1 MRISPILFLQHNET
15 EKGIDNIKFLHIF
28 CGILNSPFMK
38 NLLRISSFLK
48 PYSWQVI
55 TSLAM
60 LLTLTGL
67 NLLVPRII
75 QSVIDDGLVG
85 GETNNLI
92 RSALLLFAL
101 GLGSALLNLSHRY
114 ISEWIAVNVG
124 YDLRNRL
131 YDHIQYLPFSYHDHA
146 QSGQLISR
154 CIEDVRSIERF
165 AGSSIAELVRFAFLS
180 FGILFVMFSVNPTLA
195 IISLLPIIPL
205 ILMTSSFGTKI
216 GKLFFAVDSAVGEV
230 SNRLQE
236 NVTGVQ
242 VVRAFARENYET
254 MRFEKANKEVFTTWV
269 KVIDEWAK
277 IMPTTNWLTLISTM
291 LILWFGGQMVIDGTL
306 TIGAIVAFN
315 AYILMMAEPAQALT
329 GLVNAGGEAAAGAQR
344 VLEVLDV
351 APAIQSKA
359 GAIKLENLRGEIEFR
374 EVGLKYQNEKNASLD
389 GINLKVEPNRLVA
402 LIGPTG
408 SGKTSFVNLIPRFY
422 DVSEGMVLADGH
434 DIREIDLAALRNQ
447 IGIVLQTSLL
457 FSDSI
462 KNNIA
467 YGRPDSTMDEILAA
481 AKAAQA
487 HEFIEGFPN
496 GYETVVGERG
506 VTLSGGQ
513 RQRVAIARA
522 LLMNPR
528 ILILDDSLSSVD
540 TQTEKL
546 IQAALDKLMEGRTTF
561 VIAHRLSTVRRADM
575 IVVMDKGRIVQCGTH
590 DELLKEGGL
599 YKEIHDLQLIGQAK
613 FADEMESVEEI
624 VDGRREGETH
634 ENTLMQRKSDN

>member
-1 MRISPILFLQHNET
+1 
-15 EKGIDNIKFLHIF
+15 
-28 CGILNSPFMK
+28 MK
-38 NLLRISSFLK
+38 NLIRISIFLK
-48 PYSWQVI
+48 PYTWQV
-55 TSLAM
+55 TASLVL

-75 QSVIDDGLVG
+75 QSVVDIGLIAG
-85 GETNNLI
+85 QTASLI
-92 RSALLLFAL
+92 RSALILFAL
-101 GLGSALLNLSHRY
+101 GVGSAVLNLSNRY
-114 ISEWIAVNVG
+114 ISEWIAVSVG
-124 YDLRNRL
+124 YDLRNRM
-131 YDHIQYLPFSYHDHA
+131 YDHIQHLPFTYHDHV

-154 CIEDVRSIERF
+154 CIEDVRSIEKF
-165 AGSSIAELVRFAFLS
+165 AGSSIAELVRFVFLTL
-180 FGILFVMFSVNPTLA
+180 GILFVMFSINPVLA

-205 ILMTSSFGTKI
+205 IIMTSSFGTKI
-216 GKLFFAVDSAVGEV
+216 GALFFAVDSAIGDV

-242 VVRAFARENYET
+242 VVRAFARENYEIE
-254 MRFEKANKEVFTTWV
+254 RFDQANKKVFHTWV

-277 IMPTTNWLTLISTM
+277 IMPTTNWLTLLSTM
-291 LILWFGGQMVIDGTL
+291 LILWFGGQMVMAGTL
-306 TIGAIVAFN
+306 TIGTIVAFN
-315 AYILMMAEPAQALT
+315 AYILMLAEPAQALT

-351 APAIQSKA
+351 EPEIKSK
-359 GAIKLENLRGEIEFR
+359 ENAVVLQVLRGEVEFR
-374 EVGLKYQNEKNASLD
+374 DVGLKYQNEKTASLRA
-389 GINLKVEPNRLVA
+389 INLKVEPNRVIA

-408 SGKTSFVNLIPRFY
+408 SGKTSLVNLIPRFY
-422 DVSEGMVLADGH
+422 DVSEGALFVDGH
-434 DIREIDLAALRNQ
+434 DVREVDLISLRRQ

-462 KNNIA
+462 KNNVA
-467 YGRPDSTMDEILAA
+467 YGRPDATMDEVIAA
-481 AKAAQA
+481 AKAAQV
-487 HEFIEGFPN
+487 HEFIEGLPN

-546 IQAALDKLMEGRTTF
+546 IQAALDTLMEGRTTF

-575 IVVMDKGRIVQCGTH
+575 ILVMDKGQIVQRGTH
-590 DELLKEGGL
+590 AELLGEGGL
-599 YKEIHDLQLIGQAK
+599 YKEIHDLQLVGHAT
-613 FADEMESVEEI
+613 FSEEMEALEDVIAS
-624 VDGRREGETH
+624 RSNREGH
-634 ENTLMQRKSDN
+634 ENTLMQRKSNA

>member
-1 MRISPILFLQHNET
+1 
-15 EKGIDNIKFLHIF
+15 
-28 CGILNSPFMK
+28 MK
-38 NLLRISSFLK
+38 NLLRISIFLK
-48 PYSWQVI
+48 PYTGQVI
-55 TSLAM
+55 TTLVL

-85 GETNNLI
+85 GQTNNLI
-92 RSALLLFAL
+92 RSAFLLFAL
-101 GLGSALLNLSHRY
+101 GLGSAILNLFNRY
-114 ISEWIAVNVG
+114 LSAWIASSVG
-124 YDLRNRL
+124 YDLRNRM
-131 YDHIQYLPFSYHDHA
+131 YNHIQYLPFTYHDHT

-154 CIEDVRSIERF
+154 CIEDVRSIESF
-165 AGSSIAELVRFAFLS
+165 AGSSIAELVRFVFLS
-180 FGILFVMFSVNPTLA
+180 VGILAVMFSVNSTLA

-205 ILMTSSFGTKI
+205 IIMTSSFGTKI
-216 GKLFFAVDSAVGEV
+216 TALFFAVDNAIGDV

-242 VVRAFARENYET
+242 VVRAFARENYEID
-254 MRFEKANKEVFTTWV
+254 RFEQANKKVFRTWI

-277 IMPTTNWLTLISTM
+277 IMPTTNWLTLLSTM
-291 LILWFGGQMVIDGTL
+291 LILWFGGQMVMDGTM

-315 AYILMMAEPAQALT
+315 AYILMLAEPAQALT
-329 GLVNAGGEAAAGAQR
+329 GLVNAGGEASAGAQR
-344 VLEVLDV
+344 VFEVLDV
-351 APAIQSKA
+351 QPEIQSSA
-359 GAIKLENLRGEIEFR
+359 GAVELQSLRGEVEFR
-374 EVGLKYQNEKNASLD
+374 NVGLKYQKEKTVSLD
-389 GINLKVEPNRLVA
+389 GINLRVEPNRLIA

-408 SGKTSFVNLIPRFY
+408 SGKTSLVNLIPRFY
-422 DVSEGMVLADGH
+422 DVSEGVVFVDGH
-434 DIREIDLAALRNQ
+434 DVREVNLVSLRKQ

-462 KNNIA
+462 KANIA
-467 YGRPDSTMDEILAA
+467 YGRPDATMDEVITA

-487 HEFIEGFPN
+487 HEFIEGFPG

-546 IQAALDKLMEGRTTF
+546 IQAALDTLMEGRTTF

-575 IVVMDKGRIVQCGTH
+575 ILVMDKGCIVQRGTH
-590 DELLKEGGL
+590 DELLREGGL
-599 YKEIHDLQLIGQAK
+599 YKEIHDLQLVGHAT
-613 FADEMESVEEI
+613 FSEDMESILEAAPN
-624 VDGRREGETH
+624 REGYEDDI
-634 ENTLMQRKSDN
+634 EE

>member
-1 MRISPILFLQHNET
+1 
-15 EKGIDNIKFLHIF
+15 
-28 CGILNSPFMK
+28 MK
-38 NLLRISSFLK
+38 NLFRISSFLK
-48 PYSWQVI
+48 PYSGQVI
-55 TSLAM
+55 ASLVM

-67 NLLVPRII
+67 NLFVPRII
-75 QSVIDDGLVG
+75 QSVIDVGLVG
-85 GETNNLI
+85 GQTSSLVT
-92 RSALLLFAL
+92 SALLLF
-101 GLGSALLNLSHRY
+101 GLGIASAILNLLNRY
-114 ISEWIAVNVG
+114 LTAWIASSVG
-124 YDLRNRL
+124 YDLRNRM
-131 YDHIQYLPFSYHDHA
+131 YNHIQYLPFTYHDHT

-154 CIEDVRSIERF
+154 CIEDVRSIESF
-165 AGSSIAELVRFAFLS
+165 AGSSIAELVRFVFLT
-180 FGILFVMFSVNPTLA
+180 FGVLFVMFSVNPTLA

-205 ILMTSSFGTKI
+205 IIMTTSFGTKI
-216 GKLFFAVDSAVGEV
+216 SALFFAVDNAIGDV

-242 VVRAFARENYET
+242 VVRAFAREDYEIE
-254 MRFEKANKEVFTTWV
+254 RFDKANKKVFYTWI

-277 IMPTTNWLTLISTM
+277 IMPTTNWLTLLSTM
-291 LILWFGGQMVIDGTL
+291 LILWFGGQMVMDGIL
-306 TIGAIVAFN
+306 TIGTIVAFN
-315 AYILMMAEPAQALT
+315 AYILMLAEPAQALT

-351 APAIQSKA
+351 QPEIQSSTDA
-359 GAIKLENLRGEIEFR
+359 VKLETLRGEVEFR
-374 EVGLKYQNEKNASLD
+374 KIGLKYQNERTASLD
-389 GINLKVEPNRLVA
+389 EINLKVESNRLIA

-408 SGKTSFVNLIPRFY
+408 SGKTSLVNLIPRFY
-422 DVSEGMVLADGH
+422 DASEGMLFVDGH
-434 DIREIDLAALRNQ
+434 DVRNLDLVTLRKQ

-467 YGRPDSTMDEILAA
+467 YGRPEATIDEVIAA

-487 HEFIEGFPN
+487 HEFIEGLPN

-546 IQAALDKLMEGRTTF
+546 IQAALDTLMEGRTTF

-575 IVVMDKGRIVQCGTH
+575 IIVMDKGYIVQRGTH
-590 DELLKEGGL
+590 DELLHEGGL
-599 YKEIHDLQLIGQAK
+599 YKEIHDLQLVGHAT
-613 FADEMESVEEI
+613 FSEEMEALESVSPEGPSREQHE
-624 VDGRREGETH
+624 DTLTQRRS
-634 ENTLMQRKSDN
+634 NT